1 MSVRYCSCVFLNI
14 CKGNQYKFSTY
25 NIELNIS
32 KLKAVL
38 LLKIFKMDE
47 ILKYFPKLS
56 DNQIE
61 QFQKLDFLY
70 HDWNEKINVI
80 SRKDIDSL
88 YTKHILH
95 SLAIAKVNK
104 FEPGTYVLD
113 VGTGGGFPG
122 IPLAILFPE
131 TRFYLIDVIAKKI
144 KVVQAV
150 AEGLELKNV
159 KAEQIRAENVKGDF
173 DFIVSRA
180 VTNMPDFVLWVKTKI
195 KKQQKHELKNGILYL
210 KGGDLT
216 EELKDFPKATEYNI
230 SDFFED
236 EFFET
241 KKVVHLPL
249 KFVV

>member
-1 MSVRYCSCVFLNI
+1 
-14 CKGNQYKFSTY
+14 
-25 NIELNIS
+25 
-32 KLKAVL
+32 
-38 LLKIFKMDE
+38 MDE
-47 ILKYFPKLS
+47 IIKYFPNLS

-131 TRFYLIDVIAKKI
+131 TRFFLIDIIAKKI

-150 AEGLELKNV
+150 AEALELKNV
-159 KAEQIRAENVKGDF
+159 KAEQLRAENVKGDF

-180 VTNMPDFVLWVKTKI
+180 VTNMPDFVSWVKTKI
-195 KKQQKHELKNGILYL
+195 KKQNKHELKNGILYL

>member
-1 MSVRYCSCVFLNI
+1 
-14 CKGNQYKFSTY
+14 
-25 NIELNIS
+25 
-32 KLKAVL
+32 
-38 LLKIFKMDE
+38 MDE
-47 ILKYFPKLS
+47 ILEYFPNLTDIQKG
-56 DNQIE
+56 
-61 QFQKLDFLY
+61 QFEKLDFLY

-80 SRKDIDSL
+80 SRKDIDAL

-95 SLAIAKVNK
+95 SLGIAKIIQ
-104 FEPGTYVLD
+104 FEPDTYVLD

-180 VTNMPDFVLWVKTKI
+180 VTNMPDFVSWVKTKI
-195 KKQQKHELKNGILYL
+195 KKNNKHELKNGILYL
-210 KGGDLT
+210 KGGDLS
-216 EELKDFPKATEYNI
+216 EELKDFPKATEYNLA
-230 SDFFED
+230 DFFED

-249 KFVV
+249 KFKS